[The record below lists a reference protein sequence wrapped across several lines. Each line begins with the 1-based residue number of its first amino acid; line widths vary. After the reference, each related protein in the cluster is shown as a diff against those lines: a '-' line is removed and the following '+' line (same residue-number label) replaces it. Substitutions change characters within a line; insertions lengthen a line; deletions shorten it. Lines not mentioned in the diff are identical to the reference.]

1 MTSKKKT
8 KKTVNEKIGEALS
21 ISTPP
26 TPTPSIPT
34 TIAPTTIVPAATPVE
49 GEVIEAAIVVHEEQS
64 LGFPVAGE
72 NPDINA
78 DYEAIRKQMAEVS
91 EQAADALD
99 KIKEVADQ
107 GDAPRAYEV
116 VGQLAKITIEVA
128 EARIKLHKDMKA
140 LRDQDLK
147 NAQQRAAHIGD
158 VNNSVFVGTTE
169 ELLKLNKAGK
179 LPTQGDPK

>member
-8 KKTVNEKIGEALS
+8 KKTVNEKLGDALS

-26 TPTPSIPT
+26 
-34 TIAPTTIVPAATPVE
+34 APVPAPIVPVSTPVE
-49 GEVIEAAIVVHEEQS
+49 GEVIETEIVVHEEQS
-64 LGFPVAGE
+64 LGYPVAGE
-72 NPDINA
+72 NPDIND
-78 DYEAIRKQMAEVS
+78 DYELIRKQMADVAD
-91 EQAADALD
+91 QAADALD

-107 GDAPRAYEV
+107 GEAPRAYEV
-116 VGQLAKITIEVA
+116 VGQLAKISLEAA

-140 LRDQDLK
+140 LRDQDIK

-169 ELLKLNKAGK
+169 ELQKLKKAGK
-179 LPTQGDPK
+179 LPTQEDTK